1 MAKKRVR
8 RYRRR
13 KGRWSANIKNIS
25 NSDITAT
32 TGEFFATTLLC
43 QNPVQDNQTV
53 SQQYTIK
60 NVEVSFQFETDM
72 NEGTTARFNIES
84 LICYIM
90 YVPQGMNIDINYPS
104 YHPEYIMA
112 MRFLGSPDFE
122 NNTANTTPG
131 RNPLRVK
138 TRLARRLQTG
148 DSIILYI
155 GGNNTS
161 TLNANLKFHGIL
173 RWWTKAN

>member
-1 MAKKRVR
+1 MANKKITK
-8 RYRRR
+8 RYRR

-25 NSDITAT
+25 NSDITAN
-32 TGEFFATTLLC
+32 TGDFFATTILC
-43 QNPVQDNQTV
+43 QNPVQDTQTV
-53 SQQYTIK
+53 SQQYTVK
-60 NVEVSFQFETDM
+60 NVEVSFQLETDQ
-72 NEGTTARFNIES
+72 NEGTSARFYVES
-84 LICYIM
+84 LVCYIM
-90 YVPQGMNIDINYPS
+90 YVPQGMSVDINYPS

-122 NNTANTTPG
+122 NNSSNTTPG

-148 DSIILYI
+148 DSVILFI

-161 TLNANLKFHGIL
+161 TLSGTLKFHGLL